1 MSKYKSREEL
11 FKASR
16 SISNSEWTRWIDSL
30 LVSATSIQGP
40 LYHISFDDNLP
51 STVKPR
57 PVFADSGT
65 VHEIYNEPLPPR
77 ISTASTILGCWRGIY
92 ANFSDLFEKDSA
104 EQEISIYV
112 YLVKPRSDAKVLLP
126 TVAQQEWLLYDAH
139 MTGEYSIFGT
149 AEFINLGELI
159 LANTSSAPDRKWD
172 TFHPFDKDKY
182 KKLFCNPPF
191 KVLRNS
197 LTARVNL
204 EQYTP
209 KTHHEESNMDNIYV
223 STIQENNKDD
233 LEYISMEA
241 LSNPLKGMTDRIKDR
256 LHRIVS
262 SLSSNNGKAES
273 PAVKKARD
281 TLDKVTEFNVAQSRQ
296 GKPQYRV
303 VSYTDLRPIV
313 VTVPVGFSGN
323 LVDYSE
329 VLANQCRVMA
339 NLTKEVLEPTHNLI
353 LKYIGK
359 PETMTTISNSDFGKI
374 KLHTNEIE
382 KFKKDMNRFFS
393 TKHKHQTQPIGSLI
407 KNVNQL
413 QTISSDLSKTIGP
426 YITDTKNRAVLFRA
440 YTQLQQSIDLLLVRI
455 EQKPEQYQLN
465 KLNAERLASLINDVA
480 IEIELYS
487 AMFAYC
493 DQHIMTFIGVY
504 EQAVKP
510 V

>member
-1 MSKYKSREEL
+1 MSKYKTREDL

-16 SISNSEWTRWIDSL
+16 SLSDSEWTKWIDSL
-30 LVSATSIQGP
+30 LVSAGSVQEP
-40 LYHISFDDNLP
+40 LYHISFDNNLP
-51 STVKPR
+51 STVKSR

-92 ANFSDLFEKDSA
+92 ANFSDLFEKDNA

-126 TVAQQEWLLYDAH
+126 AVAQQEWLLYDAH

-159 LANTSSAPDRKWD
+159 LENTSAAPDRKWD
-172 TFHPFDKDKY
+172 TFHPFDKTKY

-197 LTARVNL
+197 LTSRVSL
-204 EQYTP
+204 E
-209 KTHHEESNMDNIYV
+209 HHTSITQPQESTMDNTFV
-223 STIQENNKDD
+223 SKIQENNQ
-233 LEYISMEA
+233 EA
-241 LSNPLKGMTDRIKDR
+241 LDNISLEAMSNPLKGMTDNIKSR
-256 LHRIVS
+256 LHSIVG
-262 SLSSNNGKAES
+262 SLSGNNGKGDSTEVES
-273 PAVKKARD
+273 AINSFDKFTELNARQTGKA
-281 TLDKVTEFNVAQSRQ
+281 KYE
-296 GKPQYRV
+296 V

-313 VTVPVGFSGN
+313 VTVPTGFSGN
-323 LVDYSE
+323 LVEYSE

-339 NLTKEVLEPTHNLI
+339 NLTKDVIDPTHNLI

-359 PETMTTISNSDFGKI
+359 PESMTTISNSDFGKI
-374 KLHTNEIE
+374 KLHTTELE
-382 KFKKDMNRFFS
+382 QFKKDMNRFFS
-393 TKHKHQTQPIGSLI
+393 SKNRHQTQPIGSLI
-407 KNVNQL
+407 KNVGQL
-413 QTISSDLSKTIGP
+413 QNISSDLSKTIGP
-426 YITDTKNRAVLFRA
+426 FISAASNRAMLYRA

-480 IEIELYS
+480 VEIELYS
-487 AMFAYC
+487 AMYAYC
-493 DQHIMTFIGVY
+493 DQHIMTFIGIY
-504 EQAVKP
+504 NKAVRP